1 MTEIIHSDPM
11 DLQPDEYQEDWPP
24 SEEDI
29 EAMEEWQAKKDYED
43 LCRTVPDAAERNR
56 NLANGHFR

>member
-1 MTEIIHSDPM
+1 M